1 MIMYGNVSRSGL
13 DSSLGLVWIL
23 CLLSLKAS
31 GGRTK
36 ILYCGLELRKRT
48 KSEEREPVD

>member
-1 MIMYGNVSRSGL
+1 MEMSLVL
-13 DSSLGLVWIL
+13 DWIAPWALVWIL

-31 GGRTK
+31 GGCTK
-36 ILYCGLELRKRT
+36 ILYCGLELQKRT